1 MTIANGESTYENND
15 KAKNVINICFFIKI
29 KCTKNTNDFIISIE
43 YIRNTRG
50 KFQNCQGMLQ
60 FMKSDMKNIFCKLAD
75 GYFHDFQKLISS
87 TYIECWY

>member
-1 MTIANGESTYENND
+1 
-15 KAKNVINICFFIKI
+15 
-29 KCTKNTNDFIISIE
+29 
-43 YIRNTRG
+43 
-50 KFQNCQGMLQ
+50 MLQ